1 MMSATSSAMLPASA
15 VLTLPSGRSVAGRQ
29 LAFVKNFARHFV
41 GARAA
46 REAGV
51 SDSTAK
57 VQAHRWLH
65 DPAVQEA
72 LEYEVHERF
81 EAAQVSVVRV
91 LRSAYDVMTATV
103 QDFFDEQGVP
113 IPIHLIPRHKAA
125 AIKEIECERVETT
138 AADGSVIVTH
148 RAKLKLK
155 DDARAREH
163 LGKFLGMWSGE
174 EKDGGLLPVEFIIEE
189 IAPNEDRALGTEGR

>member
-1 MMSATSSAMLPASA
+1 MSYTTALLPATASI
-15 VLTLPSGRSVAGRQ
+15 TLPSGAVVAGRE
-29 LAFVKNFARHFV
+29 LAFVKNFPRHFV

-51 SDSTAK
+51 SAGGAK
-57 VQAHRWLH
+57 AQAHRWLN
-65 DPAVQEA
+65 DPAIQEA
-72 LEYEVHERF
+72 LHYEAHERF
-81 EAAQVSVVRV
+81 EAAQVSVERV

-103 QDFFDEQGVP
+103 QDFFDADGVP
-113 IPIHLIPRHKAA
+113 IPIHLLSPRKAA
-125 AIKEIECERVETT
+125 AIKEIECERIETT
-138 AADGSVIVTH
+138 TADGSVIVTH

-155 DDARAREH
+155 DDARARDH

-189 IAPNEDRALGTEGR
+189 IAPDEDPAQAR